1 MLHELTL
8 YISIYIFDKHF
19 IFLILCCEVKILVF
33 LITMSNY
40 LHIMITHITIFE
52 KLHHVN
58 FVSFKSLG
66 IDFIKIN
73 KKLLKKYMVK
83 LGTDVTA

>member
-1 MLHELTL
+1 
-8 YISIYIFDKHF
+8 
-19 IFLILCCEVKILVF
+19 
-33 LITMSNY
+33 
-40 LHIMITHITIFE
+40 MITHITIFE

-73 KKLLKKYMVK
+73 KKLFKKIMVK
-83 LGTDVTA
+83 LGTDVTP